1 MHCPHATGEGTLTS
15 RYRQK
20 KGTNVKLVTTAVGT
34 LSCCGEKDQ
43 RRNDAEMILHAHS
56 LCFHTVLSLKIEEN
70 ATCHMPYPQLI

>member
-1 MHCPHATGEGTLTS
+1 MLTS

-20 KGTNVKLVTTAVGT
+20 KGTNVKLMTIVAGM

-43 RRNDAEMILHAHS
+43 RRNDAEMILRVHL
-56 LCFHTVLSLKIEEN
+56 LCFHTVVSLKIEEN